1 MTSRAL
7 VLGGGGPVGI
17 AWESGLLAGLAQA
30 GVDLGAADFILGT
43 SAGAFVGARLALG
56 AETASLTDSILADA
70 ASSVRPASRAT
81 APPDM
86 TKVMRLMILAQDAGR
101 DPTDAFVELG
111 ALALEAATISE
122 EAFIASFGGA
132 FARLAEDAW
141 PERGFACTALDTASG
156 EFRLWTKDSGVGVA
170 RAVAS
175 SCSVPGVYPPITI
188 KDRRWMDGG
197 VRSSTNAD
205 LASGHDV
212 VVILGL
218 RLSDS
223 TPGGA
228 LARMFARLDEE
239 IASLRAGGAEV
250 VALLPDEASR
260 TAMGGNLMD
269 FRKRPD
275 AAHAGLA
282 QGRAA
287 AADLAKIWG

>member
-1 MTSRAL
+1 M
-7 VLGGGGPVGI
+7 
-17 AWESGLLAGLAQA
+17 AGLAQG

-70 ASSVRPASRAT
+70 VSSVRPTSRAT

-101 DPTDAFVELG
+101 DPTDVFVELG
-111 ALALEAATISE
+111 ALALAAATSSE
-122 EAFIASFGGA
+122 DEFIASFGGT
-132 FARLAEDAW
+132 FGRLAPDAW
-141 PERGFACTALDTASG
+141 PERGFACTAVDTATG
-156 EFRLWTKDSGVGVA
+156 EFQLWTKDSGVGVA

-175 SCSVPGVYPPITI
+175 SCSVPGVYPPITL

-205 LASGHDV
+205 LAIGHDV

-239 IASLRAGGAEV
+239 IASLKAGGAEV
-250 VALLPDEASR
+250 IALLPNEASR
-260 TAMGGNLMD
+260 AAMGGNLMD

-282 QGRAA
+282 QGLAA
-287 AADLAKIWG
+287 AADLAKVWG